1 MVWLGLQTCFPG
13 RGRAAVT
20 SGVWTPGPKR
30 TLWSPWLGE
39 PELWTAEAPLSWAPW
54 SLDDSA
60 LACRMRVS
68 PGDAEDLSQA
78 GERSR
83 SRWAPW
89 AQESRP
95 ALCQGAPW
103 WGDTRGGLG
112 PTELLGH
119 KGGGLQEMG
128 GPCRWRSG
136 CQPELTL
143 PQPPSPPQPGVEE
156 RTLGLSGLTL
166 LRDLG
171 RGSQPSWTKQY

>member
-1 MVWLGLQTCFPG
+1 MAL
-13 RGRAAVT
+13 T

-30 TLWSPWLGE
+30 TLRSPWLGE
-39 PELWTAEAPLSWAPW
+39 PELWMAEAPLLWAPW

-60 LACRMRVS
+60 LACRMPVS

-83 SRWAPW
+83 PRWAPW
-89 AQESRP
+89 AQESRA

-103 WGDTRGGLG
+103 RGNTRGGLG
-112 PTELLGH
+112 PTELLMH
-119 KGGGLQEMG
+119 NGGGLQEVG
-128 GPCRWRSG
+128 DPADGKADASLNSPFLN
-136 CQPELTL
+136 PL
-143 PQPPSPPQPGVEE
+143 SPPLPGVEE

-171 RGSQPSWTKQY
+171 RGSQPSQTKQD